1 MKFKD
6 WLWLIWGL
14 VFPLLGLLYFNSAG
28 LAAGFAL
35 FILYAWVI
43 YLGTKSKKDL
53 ESGAEKVAGKLES
66 YTRRLER
73 ATEAVKEDTKKRKGT
88 KGEKNN

>member
-14 VFPLLGLLYFNSAG
+14 IFPLLGLLYFNSIG
-28 LAAGFAL
+28 LAAGLVL
-35 FILYAWVI
+35 FIFYAWLI

-73 ATEAVKEDTKKRKGT
+73 ATEAVKADTEKRK
-88 KGEKNN
+88 KGADKEHY